1 MNKIGKDELVVTS
14 LLSILLDDTL
24 EYYKIHLSD
33 SSEPTNDDDPF
44 ARARSIITKLSD
56 KDQEKIF
63 NFLRIVIVDTM
74 STIFGTIDGS
84 RFPPNISGDFILEY
98 DGDEIQGSLQD
109 ELIAKAEEIGV
120 YD

>member
-14 LLSILLDDTL
+14 LLSELLDDAL

-84 RFPPNISGDFILEY
+84 CFPPNISGDFVLEY